1 MAKLNNTG
9 TLLLASFVF
18 WTVMVLLVAIF
29 GLGARFNPLPVDASL
44 AKPLPTVKIAQNT
57 ATLGPLNDYLEVGTR
72 PLLMLD
78 RRPGVVQAAP
88 GDNSAAELDVSLG
101 SVLITPTLKMALF
114 RENKD
119 GASRRVRLGDL
130 IEGTGWRLV
139 QLEPRRAILEGPTG
153 QRQMDLL
160 VFNGKGGQ
168 SPTPIAVAVPAAVEN
183 NTPMQNPPPVN
194 VTPVNVSPLQTT
206 TNNVAPVAST
216 TPSINQNMTQEQQIE
231 AIRQRI
237 AARRAQM
244 QADAARAAS
253 DAKK

>member
-1 MAKLNNTG
+1 MAKFSNAS
-9 TLLLASFVF
+9 TLLLASFLL
-18 WTVMVLLVAIF
+18 WAGLVLVVAIF

-44 AKPLPTVKIAQNT
+44 AKPIPTVKIIQNIP
-57 ATLGPLNDYLEVGTR
+57 TLEPLSNYLEVGAR

-78 RRPGVVQAAP
+78 RRPGAVQAAP
-88 GDNSAAELDVSLG
+88 GDNSATELDVSLG
-101 SVLITPTLKMALF
+101 SVLITPNLKIALF

-153 QRQMDLL
+153 QRSMDLL

-168 SPTPIAVAVPAAVEN
+168 SPTAVAVAVPQEN
-183 NTPMQNPPPVN
+183 NNAMQNAVPTAAPAV
-194 VTPVNVSPLQTT
+194 QTT
-206 TNNVAPVAST
+206 PANSNVVAST
-216 TPSINQNMTQEQQIE
+216 APINQTMTQEQQIE

-244 QADAARAAS
+244 QADAAKAAS

>member
-1 MAKLNNTG
+1 MAKLNNTA
-9 TLLLASFVF
+9 TLLLASFVL
-18 WTVMVLLVAIF
+18 WAGLVLLVAVF
-29 GLGARFNPLPVDASL
+29 GLGARFNLLPVDVSL
-44 AKPLPTVKIAQNT
+44 AKPIPTVKIIQNNP
-57 ATLGPLNDYLEVGTR
+57 TLEPMSNYLEVGTR

-78 RRPGVVQAAP
+78 RRPGPVATAP
-88 GDNSAAELDVSLG
+88 GDNSAVELDVSLG
-101 SVLITPTLKMALF
+101 SVLITPNLKMALF

-119 GASRRVRLGDL
+119 GTSRRVRLGDL

-153 QRQMDLL
+153 QRSMDLL

-168 SPTPIAVAVPAAVEN
+168 SPTAVAVAVPQENTNAMPAA
-183 NTPMQNPPPVN
+183 
-194 VTPVNVSPLQTT
+194 
-206 TNNVAPVAST
+206 APVVQT
-216 TPSINQNMTQEQQIE
+216 TPSNSNVVAVTAAPTTQTMTQEQQIE

-244 QADAARAAS
+244 QADAAKAAS

>member
-1 MAKLNNTG
+1 MAKFNNASTM
-9 TLLLASFVF
+9 LLASFLL
-18 WTVMVLLVAIF
+18 WSGMVLVVSFF

-44 AKPLPTVKIAQNT
+44 AKPIPTVKIIQNNP
-57 ATLGPLNDYLEVGTR
+57 TLEPLSNYLEVGTR

-78 RRPGVVQAAP
+78 RRPGAVQAAP
-88 GDNSAAELDVSLG
+88 GDNSTAELDVSLG
-101 SVLITPTLKMALF
+101 SVLITPNLKIALF

-153 QRQMDLL
+153 QRSMDLL

-168 SPTPIAVAVPAAVEN
+168 SPTAVAVAVPQEN
-183 NTPMQNPPPVN
+183 NNTMQNAVPAGAPALQAIPANSN
-194 VTPVNVSPLQTT
+194 VVT
-206 TNNVAPVAST
+206 ST
-216 TPSINQNMTQEQQIE
+216 TEPINQTMTQEQQIE

-244 QADAARAAS
+244 QADAAKAAS

>member
-1 MAKLNNTG
+1 MAKLSNT
-9 TLLLASFVF
+9 TSLLLASFVL
-18 WTVMVLLVAIF
+18 WAGLVLLVAAF
-29 GLGARFNPLPVDASL
+29 GLGARFNPLPIDTSL
-44 AKPLPTVKIAQNT
+44 AKPIPTVKIAQNT
-57 ATLGPLNDYLEVGTR
+57 PMLEPMSNYLEVGTR

-101 SVLITPTLKMALF
+101 SVLITPNLKMALF

-139 QLEPRRAILEGPTG
+139 QLEPRRAILEGPSG
-153 QRQMDLL
+153 QRSMDLL

-168 SPTPIAVAVPAAVEN
+168 SPTAVAVAVPQQDNTNATQNAAAVAV
-183 NTPMQNPPPVN
+183 PMV
-194 VTPVNVSPLQTT
+194 QTT
-206 TNNVAPVAST
+206 PSNTNVVTSNA
-216 TPSINQNMTQEQQIE
+216 PSINQTMTQEQQIE

-244 QADAARAAS
+244 QADAAKAES

>member
-1 MAKLNNTG
+1 MAKFNNTS
-9 TLLLASFVF
+9 TLLLASIVL
-18 WTVMVLLVAIF
+18 WAGLVLLVAVF
-29 GLGARFNPLPVDASL
+29 GLGARFNPLPVDTSL
-44 AKPLPTVKIAQNT
+44 AKPIPTVKIAQNT
-57 ATLGPLNDYLEVGTR
+57 PVLEPMSNYLEVGTR

-78 RRPGVVQAAP
+78 RRPGAVQAAP

-101 SVLITPTLKMALF
+101 SVLITPNLKMALF

-130 IEGTGWRLV
+130 IEGTGWRLI
-139 QLEPRRAILEGPTG
+139 QLEPRRALLEGPSG
-153 QRQMDLL
+153 QRSMDLL

-168 SPTPIAVAVPAAVEN
+168 SPTAVAVAVAAPQDNGNAMQNTAAVAVPVV
-183 NTPMQNPPPVN
+183 Q
-194 VTPVNVSPLQTT
+194 
-206 TNNVAPVAST
+206 T
-216 TPSINQNMTQEQQIE
+216 TPSNTNVVASNTASVNQSMTQEQQIE

-244 QADAARAAS
+244 QADAAKAAS

>member
-9 TLLLASFVF
+9 RMLLAAALFWAIMVF
-18 WTVMVLLVAIF
+18 LLALL
-29 GLGARFNPLPVDASL
+29 GLGARYDALEYDASL
-44 AKPLPTVKIAQNT
+44 AKPIPAVKIVQKKN
-57 ATLGPLNDYLEVGTR
+57 PLEPMSSYLQVGTR

-88 GDNSAAELDVSLG
+88 GDNSAVELDVSLG
-101 SVLITPTLKMALF
+101 SVLITSSLKMAIF

-119 GASRRVRLGDL
+119 GATRRVRLGDL

-153 QRQMDLL
+153 QRSIDLL

-168 SPTPIAVAVPAAVEN
+168 SPTQVAVAAALDSNSPGQNAAPAVVAVPAVQPAPSN
-183 NTPMQNPPPVN
+183 A
-194 VTPVNVSPLQTT
+194 
-206 TNNVAPVAST
+206 NNVVNTTASV
-216 TPSINQNMTQEQQIE
+216 NQSMTQEQQIE

-244 QADAARAAS
+244 QADAAKAAS
-253 DAKK
+253 EAKK

>member
-9 TLLLASFVF
+9 TMLLASFAL
-18 WTVMVLLVAIF
+18 WAAMVLLVAFF
-29 GLGARFNPLPVDASL
+29 GLGARFNPLPVDVSL
-44 AKPLPTVKIAQNT
+44 AKVLPTVKITQNT
-57 ATLGPLNDYLEVGTR
+57 ATLGPLSNYLEVGTR

-88 GDNSAAELDVSLG
+88 GDNSAVELDVSLG
-101 SVLITPTLKMALF
+101 SVLITPNLKIALF

-168 SPTPIAVAVPAAVEN
+168 SPTPIAVAVPAESS
-183 NTPMQNPPPVN
+183 NTIQAA
-194 VTPVNVSPLQTT
+194 TPVVAPVAQPA
-206 TNNVAPVAST
+206 TNNVIPVAST
-216 TPSINQNMTQEQQIE
+216 TAPINQNMTQEQQIE

-244 QADAARAAS
+244 QADAAKAAS

>member
-9 TLLLASFVF
+9 TMLLAGALFWAALVLLLAF
-18 WTVMVLLVAIF
+18 LGI
-29 GLGARFNPLPVDASL
+29 GARFDALPLDPSL
-44 AKPLPTVKIAQNT
+44 AKPLPTVKIVQNK
-57 ATLGPLNDYLEVGTR
+57 ATLEPMRSYLEVGTR

-88 GDNSAAELDVSLG
+88 GDQSAVELDVSLG
-101 SVLITPTLKMALF
+101 SVLITSNLKMAIF
-114 RENKD
+114 RDNKD
-119 GASRRVRLGDL
+119 SSIRRVRLGDL
-130 IEGTGWRLV
+130 IEGSGWRLV

-153 QRQMDLL
+153 QRSMDLL

-168 SPTPIAVAVPAAVEN
+168 SPTPIAVAVPIADSGNVQNAA
-183 NTPMQNPPPVN
+183 PVAA
-194 VTPVNVSPLQTT
+194 PVAQA
-206 TNNVAPVAST
+206 APATAGNVAST
-216 TPSINQNMTQEQQIE
+216 TAPVNQSMSQEQQIE

-244 QADAARAAS
+244 QADAAKAAS

>member
-1 MAKLNNTG
+1 MAKLNNAA
-9 TLLLASFVF
+9 TLLLACFVL
-18 WTVMVLLVAIF
+18 WAGLVLLVSAL
-29 GLGARFNPLPVDASL
+29 GLGARFNPLPVDVSL
-44 AKPLPTVKIAQNT
+44 AKPIPTVKIIQNNP
-57 ATLGPLNDYLEVGTR
+57 ALGPMSNYLEVGTR

-78 RRPGVVQAAP
+78 RRPGAVQAAP
-88 GDNSAAELDVSLG
+88 GDNSAVELDVSLG
-101 SVLITPTLKMALF
+101 SVLITPNLKMALF

-153 QRQMDLL
+153 QRSMDLL

-168 SPTPIAVAVPAAVEN
+168 SPTAIAVAVPQEN
-183 NTPMQNPPPVN
+183 TNTMQNVVPAAAPAV
-194 VTPVNVSPLQTT
+194 QTT
-206 TNNVAPVAST
+206 PGNSNVVANT
-216 TPSINQNMTQEQQIE
+216 TSSINQTMTQEQQIE

-244 QADAARAAS
+244 QADAAKAAS